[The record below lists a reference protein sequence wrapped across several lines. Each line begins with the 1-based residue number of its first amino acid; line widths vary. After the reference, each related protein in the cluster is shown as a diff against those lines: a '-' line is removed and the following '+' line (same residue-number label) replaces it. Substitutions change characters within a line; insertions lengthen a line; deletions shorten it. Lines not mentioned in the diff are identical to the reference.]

1 MVYSLY
7 KYIVFMMQ
15 VYCFSPI
22 LSIKMLLKASVS
34 PSLSRVVCCCYLLL
48 DLLVVDLHDRDDNDK
63 AKEVVDVVE
72 GWQGSK
78 MRVIF
83 WTVDAH
89 LSEGVLHFV
98 ELLLLPM
105 MLMVLFLLH
114 FAELL
119 LSFLRFLLLPP
130 SPTSLTFVK
139 WYISKE

>member
-72 GWQGSK
+72 G
-78 MRVIF
+78 
-83 WTVDAH
+83 
-89 LSEGVLHFV
+89 
-98 ELLLLPM
+98 
-105 MLMVLFLLH
+105 
-114 FAELL
+114 
-119 LSFLRFLLLPP
+119 
-130 SPTSLTFVK
+130 
-139 WYISKE
+139 